1 LLNRLQTDTNL
12 MKFNTLAAAPRGA
25 RHARATLA
33 DLLQARGIRL
43 ERVMQAQRLGDEAQD
58 DLLRRGYS
66 RRQLL
71 RIAAVFGAG
80 AAVVAAS
87 AGRPAWASGGVP
99 DPAPDAKVRI
109 GANECWTGPL
119 APGQTAAAAI
129 ISSSN
134 RYSPKD
140 QRGDFIRA
148 VMQVERVPYDHVAP
162 WPGSSDP
169 LSRSVVTFC
178 SPTRGLVTADPTF
191 ELAGRTGEWLGV
203 SVKRVPLKPDYT
215 HDVKAM
221 LAAGPNAGL
230 YYICSPN
237 NPTGTVTPLADI
249 EWLVANKPAG
259 SMVVIDEAYTH
270 FAGNPTASYMAA
282 AGKDVIVVRTFSK
295 IFGMA
300 GMRMG
305 YVMTR
310 PDIIAQMM
318 RYDGGMQSGALPL
331 PSLACAT
338 ASLTAADLIA
348 ERRKQMQEAREMT
361 LEHLKKRKV
370 TVLRTDCNM
379 FMIDWHTKRAPD
391 MLAAFR
397 TQSVEIGR
405 SWPIWPTASRVTVG
419 SMADMEAF
427 CGALDKV
434 WT

>member
-1 LLNRLQTDTNL
+1 MAATQ
-12 MKFNTLAAAPRGA
+12 LA
-25 RHARATLA
+25 
-33 DLLQARGIRL
+33 
-43 ERVMQAQRLGDEAQD
+43 DEAQD
-58 DLLRRGYS
+58 DLLHRGYS

-71 RIAAVFGAG
+71 RIASVFGAG
-80 AAVVAAS
+80 ALTLAAS

-119 APGQTAAAAI
+119 APGQAAAAAI

-134 RYSPKD
+134 RYAPKD

-148 VMQVERVPYDHVAP
+148 VMQVEKVPFDHVAP

-178 SPTRGLVTADPTF
+178 SPSRGLVTADPTF
-191 ELAGRTGEWLGV
+191 ELAGRTAEWLGV
-203 SVKRVPLKPDYT
+203 PVKRVPLKPDRT

-221 LAAGPNAGL
+221 LAADSNAGL
-230 YYICSPN
+230 YYVCSPN
-237 NPTGTVTPLADI
+237 NPTGTVTPLTDI

-259 SMVVIDEAYTH
+259 SLVAIDEAYTH
-270 FAGNPTASYMAA
+270 FAGVPTASYMAA
-282 AGKDVIVVRTFSK
+282 ADKDVIVVRTFSK

-310 PDIIAQMM
+310 PDIIAKMM
-318 RYDGGMQSGALPL
+318 RYDGGMQSGALPM

-338 ASLTAADLIA
+338 ASLTAGGLIA
-348 ERRKQMQEAREMT
+348 ERRNQMRQAREMT
-361 LEHLKKRKV
+361 LEHLKKRKM
-370 TVLRTDCNM
+370 TVIRTDSNM
-379 FMIDWHTKRAPD
+379 FMVDWRTRRAAD
-391 MLAAFR
+391 MQAAFR

-405 SWPIWPTASRVTVG
+405 SWPIWPTVSRVTVG

-427 CGALDKV
+427 CAALDQV

>member
-1 LLNRLQTDTNL
+1 MLTQLLTARTELLTDEV
-12 MKFNTLAAAPRGA
+12 K
-25 RHARATLA
+25 
-33 DLLQARGIRL
+33 
-43 ERVMQAQRLGDEAQD
+43 D
-58 DLLRRGYS
+58 DLLDRGYS

-80 AAVVAAS
+80 AAAAS
-87 AGRPAWASGGVP
+87 VGRPVWASGGVP
-99 DPAPDAKVRI
+99 DPAPTAKVRI

-119 APGQTAAAAI
+119 TPGQSAAAAI

-134 RYSPKD
+134 RYSPQD

-148 VMQVERVPYDHVAP
+148 VMQVEGVPYDHVAP

-191 ELAGRTGEWLGV
+191 ELAGRTAEWLGAP
-203 SVKRVPLKPDYT
+203 VKRVPLTTDYT

-221 LAAGPNAGL
+221 LAADPNAGL
-230 YYICSPN
+230 YYVCSPN

-259 SMVVIDEAYTH
+259 SMVLIDEAYTH
-270 FAGNPTASYMAA
+270 FAGVPTASYMAA
-282 AGKDVIVVRTFSK
+282 ADKDVIVMRTFSK

-305 YVMTR
+305 YTMSR
-310 PDIIAQMM
+310 PDVIAKMT

-338 ASLTAADLIA
+338 ASLTAADLILA
-348 ERRKQMQEAREMT
+348 RRKEMHEARAMA
-361 LEHLKKRKV
+361 LDHLKKRNV
-370 TVLRTDCNM
+370 RFVRTDANM
-379 FMIDWHTKRAPD
+379 FMIDWRTKQAKD
-391 MLAAFR
+391 MQAAFR

-405 SWPIWPTASRVTVG
+405 SWPIWPTVSRVTVG
-419 SMADMEAF
+419 SMSDMAGF
-427 CGALDKV
+427 CTALDAV
-434 WT
+434 VS